1 MELQRRRVVMSH
13 SMPEGAII
21 EVEWQERS
29 PIGMLNVLTATRRDI
44 RRLTVGQKEGEK
56 RDKDPNRS

>member
-1 MELQRRRVVMSH
+1 MVMSH